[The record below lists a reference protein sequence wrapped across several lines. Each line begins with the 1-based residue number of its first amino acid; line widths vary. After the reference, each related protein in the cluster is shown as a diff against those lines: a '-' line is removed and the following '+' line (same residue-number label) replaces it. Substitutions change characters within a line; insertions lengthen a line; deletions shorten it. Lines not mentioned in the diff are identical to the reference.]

1 MAKACADAIAVD
13 RQRAR
18 DQEEEEKDE
27 EVAGARQGGEERAVG
42 ERKRVGGMIV
52 AMSRCWRW
60 LQRFV
65 YVEYLLFHI
74 RIRGLMAKTNL
85 VNGE

>member
-27 EVAGARQGGEERAVG
+27 GIVRGRR
-42 ERKRVGGMIV
+42 RV
-52 AMSRCWRW
+52 CFPD
-60 LQRFV
+60 FV
-65 YVEYLLFHI
+65 
-74 RIRGLMAKTNL
+74 R
-85 VNGE
+85 

>member
-1 MAKACADAIAVD
+1 VQDK
-13 RQRAR
+13 
-18 DQEEEEKDE
+18 EEKKE
-27 EVAGARQGGEERAVG
+27 LWER
-42 ERKRVGGMIV
+42 ERKRDGGMIV

>member
-1 MAKACADAIAVD
+1 M
-13 RQRAR
+13 
-18 DQEEEEKDE
+18 
-27 EVAGARQGGEERAVG
+27 G

-74 RIRGLMAKTNL
+74 RIGGLMAKTNL

>member
-1 MAKACADAIAVD
+1 VQDKENKKLVHEIKKEKTKNKLVQDKEEKKELWEK
-13 RQRAR
+13 
-18 DQEEEEKDE
+18 EEESW
-27 EVAGARQGGEERAVG
+27 
-42 ERKRVGGMIV
+42 GGMIV